1 MSEISPSPAA
11 LQTQLNQAITLHQQ
25 GQLEQADALYR
36 AVLAHQPG
44 NFVAWQ
50 LLGVLAAQAGQ
61 LEQALQLIDH
71 ALTLKPDLAP
81 AHNNRGMALQGLRRY
96 AEAVASFERAITL
109 QPGFVDALNNR
120 GVALAELGWHAQ
132 AIEAYDAAI
141 ALNPAYADAWS
152 NRGAA
157 LRQLRR
163 NEEAARDFAQVQVLR
178 PGFKYALGHQLY
190 AQASSCDWQAFDA
203 LGSQL
208 TAAVRQ
214 GGMGALAA
222 EPFVFLPFSD
232 SPADQLANARAYA
245 ADKYPAAPRPL
256 WSAGQGAPH
265 TVATHEKIRVAYLSA
280 DLHDH
285 ATAYLMAGFFERHD
299 TSRFETI
306 AISFGPE
313 RNDAMR
319 QRLQA
324 AFSRFIDVR
333 GQSDVQVAQLLRTL
347 EVDIAVDLK
356 GFTQD
361 CRTGILAHRPAPVQ
375 VSYLGYPG
383 SMGVDYIDYII
394 GDATVTPPE
403 HAAFYAE
410 HIVRLPGSYQVN
422 DAERAIAEATPTRA
436 DCGLPAQGFVF
447 CCFNNNYKISPA
459 VFDIWMRLLRQ
470 VPGSVLWLLEDNPA
484 AARNLRQQAEARGVD
499 APRLVFAPRLPLP
512 EHLARHRVAD
522 LFLDTLRYNAHTTA
536 SDALWAGLPVLT
548 CAGNTFAARVAAS
561 LLHAAGLPELVTH
574 SPAAYEALALQLARE
589 PAQLAALRARLA
601 QQRDT
606 CALFDTARFTRHME
620 SAYTTMVQ
628 RQRAGLPPASFD
640 VPCEAAR

>member
-1 MSEISPSPAA
+1 MSGTPPSAAA
-11 LQTQLNQAITLHQQ
+11 LQAQLNQAVTLHQQ
-25 GQLEQADALYR
+25 GQLAQADALYR
-36 AVLAHQPG
+36 GVLVHQPG

-71 ALTLKPDLAP
+71 ALVLKPDHAP

-96 AEAVASFERAITL
+96 AEAVASFERAIAL
-109 QPGFVDALNNR
+109 QPGFADALNNR
-120 GVALAELGWHAQ
+120 GVALAELGLHAQ
-132 AIEAYDAAI
+132 AIEAYDAVI

-163 NEEAARDFAQVQVLR
+163 NEEAGRDFAQAQALR

-203 LGSQL
+203 LARQL

-232 SPADQLANARAYA
+232 SPADQLTNARAYA

-256 WSAGQGAPH
+256 WNAAQGAPY
-265 TVATHEKIRVAYLSA
+265 THDKIRVAYLSA
-280 DLHDH
+280 DFHDH

-299 TSRFETI
+299 KNRFETI

-313 RNDAMR
+313 RHDAMR

-333 GQSDVQVAQLLRTL
+333 GQADAQVAQLLRTL

-383 SMGVDYIDYII
+383 SMGVDYIDYIM

-410 HIVRLPGSYQVN
+410 HTVRLPGSYQVN

-484 AARNLRQQAEARGVD
+484 AARNLRLQAEARGVD
-499 APRLVFAPRLPLP
+499 AQRLVFAPRLPLP

-522 LFLDTLRYNAHTTA
+522 LFLDTLHYNAHTTA

-561 LLHAAGLPELVTH
+561 LLRAAGLPELVTD
-574 SPAAYEALALQLARE
+574 SPAAYEALALALAHE
-589 PAQLAALRARLA
+589 PARLAALRVQLA

-620 SAYTTMVQ
+620 SAFTTMVQ
-628 RQRAGLPPASFD
+628 RQRAGLPPVGFD
-640 VPCEAAR
+640 VPSEAPR